1 MQDLIE
7 AYLSVYEDS
16 DIKSR
21 AKAAVDHQRHGD
33 HGDDDALQ
41 KATKAVKKATRYP
54 GRKGPKVTPSLP
66 ESYDEFDE
74 GFKRMNR
81 TKIEGQTERLKK
93 SGAKDRFGGSR
104 AEILDTVSKQLDTP
118 DERRFST
125 DTSRRNKKGVRA
137 HLAARDAALADIQ
150 KYGFHEDVD
159 LYDVILDHLLDEG
172 YADTEENAIT
182 IMANMSEEWI
192 DEILDEAKEEEGKS
206 DYEKRG
212 IRNRRF
218 ASGIPGREKENSS
231 AYLDRQK
238 AHAKRRGIKKQ

>member
-1 MQDLIE
+1 MDDLIE

-54 GRKGPKVTPSLP
+54 GRQGPKTTPSLP
-66 ESYDEFDE
+66 ES
-74 GFKRMNR
+74 
-81 TKIEGQTERLKK
+81 
-93 SGAKDRFGGSR
+93 
-104 AEILDTVSKQLDTP
+104 
-118 DERRFST
+118 
-125 DTSRRNKKGVRA
+125 
-137 HLAARDAALADIQ
+137 
-150 KYGFHEDVD
+150 VD
-159 LYDVILDHLLDEG
+159 LYDVVLDYLLDEG

-192 DEILDEAKEEEGKS
+192 DDILDEAKEEEGKS

-212 IRNRRF
+212 IRNKRF
-218 ASGIPGREKENSS
+218 VNNTPGMEDKSPS
-231 AYLDRQK
+231 TVGYLKRQQK
-238 AHAKRRGIKKQ
+238 HAQSRGVKKR